1 MKAILEKA
9 SDWEFKEKVEFDTI
23 EECLDRYGRVVIER
37 ARDCSKDEGF
47 EDCEILVTIY
57 DDYLE

>member
-9 SDWEFKEKVEFDTI
+9 SDWEFKEKVDVDTI
-23 EECLDRYGRVVIER
+23 EECLDRYGRVVIGP
-37 ARDCSKDEGF
+37 ASDWDKGEGF
-47 EDCEILVTIY
+47 EDCEIVVTIY